1 MLLTCVL
8 KNFDPLSL
16 SIKLHTC
23 NFFGFLLS
31 TIIIMV
37 WPKLLIETKI
47 KNLLQNCKHE
57 CNGPSRSLSIDM

>member
-1 MLLTCVL
+1 
-8 KNFDPLSL
+8 
-16 SIKLHTC
+16 
-23 NFFGFLLS
+23 
-31 TIIIMV
+31 MV